1 MEQTQQFIECSMKI
15 LIMGLPGSGKT
26 WLAERLQ
33 KHLDCA
39 WYNADAVRKQAND
52 WEFSEEARIRQ
63 ARRMRNLADFEK
75 GCGRTVIC
83 DFVCPTKLTR
93 HIFEADYV
101 VWLDTIDNSHFEDTN
116 KIFEKPQRVD
126 YHVSEWFDNTDE
138 TLTQA
143 IYRHIRKQNVQ

>member
-1 MEQTQQFIECSMKI
+1 
-15 LIMGLPGSGKT
+15 
-26 WLAERLQ
+26 
-33 KHLDCA
+33 
-39 WYNADAVRKQAND
+39 
-52 WEFSEEARIRQ
+52 
-63 ARRMRNLADFEK
+63 MRNLADFEK

-93 HIFEADYV
+93 YIFEADYV

-116 KIFEKPQRVD
+116 RIFEKPQRVD

-138 TLTQA
+138 TLARA